1 MLGSGFIEFE
11 LEYSETKNLS
21 VGDVVR
27 SGVISVAGHVWR
39 IYCYPHGNKK
49 ANKGIYLSLYLRLV
63 SKAKNVTA
71 IFEASIRRSRG
82 RGHVKRCT
90 KVYPPNGVRS
100 QSRGWH
106 EFVRRSILEYG
117 NYVKDGR
124 VTFLCGITVLRDSS
138 IAVPASDIQS
148 HLDSSIAVP
157 ASDIQN
163 HLGSLLDCSDG
174 ADVSFCVNG
183 QTFHAHRAILAA
195 QSPVFKAELFG
206 PMAEGTMARI
216 TLHEIE
222 PLVFRTLLR
231 FVYTDS
237 LPADRELGD
246 SCTDMIKHLLAAADR
261 YALDRLKLV
270 CAQKLWETVSIDT
283 VADALSCAD
292 VYSCQEL
299 RSRCIDFVME
309 EKNFKKTVL
318 TESFMTLMQNFPSIL
333 AELRAKVGA

>member
-11 LEYSETKNLS
+11 LEYSETKN
-21 VGDVVR
+21 VVR

-39 IYCYPHGNKK
+39 IYCYPLGNKK
-49 ANKGIYLSLYLRLV
+49 ANKGKYQSLYLRLV
-63 SKAKNVTA
+63 SKAKNATA
-71 IFEASIRRSRG
+71 IFEASILRSGDSR
-82 RGHVKRCT
+82 HVKRCT
-90 KVYPPNGVRS
+90 KVYPPNGIRS

-106 EFVRRSILEYG
+106 EFVSRSSLEY
-117 NYVKDGR
+117 YVKDGL
-124 VTFLCGITVLRDSS
+124 VTFLCGITVLHESS
-138 IAVPASDIQS
+138 IAVPDSDIQS
-148 HLDSSIAVP
+148 
-157 ASDIQN
+157 

-206 PMAEGTMARI
+206 PMAEGTMACI

-222 PLVFRTLLR
+222 PLVFKALLR

-246 SCTDMIKHLLAAADR
+246 SHTDMIKHLLATADR

-270 CAQKLWETVSIDT
+270 CAQKLWESVSVDT

-299 RSRCIDFVME
+299 RSRCIDFVMA

-318 TESFMTLMQNFPSIL
+318 TESFMSLMQNFPSIL